1 MMKVSVVI
9 LNWSGKEMLQ
19 RFLPSVLTSSTM
31 EGVEICVADNAS
43 DDDSCAVL
51 EKEFPEVRLI
61 RLDQNYGFAEG
72 YNRALQQVN
81 ATYALLLNS
90 DVEVTEGWLAVLT
103 DYMDRH
109 LQVAACQP
117 KILSQCDKSYFEYAG
132 ASGGFI
138 DRYGYPFC
146 RGRIFDC
153 LEVDKGQYDEPIP
166 VFWAS
171 GAALMIRLDIYRRE
185 GGLDGRFFAHM
196 EEIDLCWR
204 IRSRGYEIHCVP
216 GSKVYHVGGGT
227 LKKDSPH
234 KTFLNFRNNLLML
247 YKNLP
252 ERELAK
258 VMRVR
263 WVLDYLAAGVFL
275 LKGDWK
281 NMCAVIRARKEYFR
295 MKPQFTT
302 DREDNLHYTMVGR
315 IPERW
320 NCSILWQAK
329 WKRKCYFSMFEK

>member
-1 MMKVSVVI
+1 M
-9 LNWSGKEMLQ
+9 
-19 RFLPSVLTSSTM
+19 
-31 EGVEICVADNAS
+31 
-43 DDDSCAVL
+43 
-51 EKEFPEVRLI
+51 
-61 RLDQNYGFAEG
+61 
-72 YNRALQQVN
+72 QQGN

>member
-1 MMKVSVVI
+1 
-9 LNWSGKEMLQ
+9 
-19 RFLPSVLTSSTM
+19 
-31 EGVEICVADNAS
+31 
-43 DDDSCAVL
+43 
-51 EKEFPEVRLI
+51 
-61 RLDQNYGFAEG
+61 
-72 YNRALQQVN
+72 
-81 ATYALLLNS
+81 
-90 DVEVTEGWLAVLT
+90 
-103 DYMDRH
+103 
-109 LQVAACQP
+109 
-117 KILSQCDKSYFEYAG
+117 
-132 ASGGFI
+132 
-138 DRYGYPFC
+138 
-146 RGRIFDC
+146 
-153 LEVDKGQYDEPIP
+153 
-166 VFWAS
+166 
-171 GAALMIRLDIYRRE
+171 MIRLDIYRRE